1 MVQQAAAAGTAFS
14 GASIGPVPIEF
25 ILFGIVLAGVALFH
39 KHTMPI
45 AVTGAKRSSAA
56 PDIPA
61 IGEFFPGYNVQS
73 LNGVVVPSG
82 TPREAVRRLNADF
95 LKAMQLPEMKTR
107 MAEFGLQPVG
117 NTPEQF
123 DALIR
128 SEIEKWAKVARA
140 ANIKVD

>member
-1 MVQQAAAAGTAFS
+1 M
-14 GASIGPVPIEF
+14 
-25 ILFGIVLAGVALFH
+25 
-39 KHTMPI
+39 KPI
-45 AVTGAKRSSAA
+45 AVTGAKRSPAA

-61 IGEFFPGYNVQS
+61 IGESFPGYNVQS

-82 TPREAVRRLNADF
+82 TPRGTVRKLNADF
-95 LKAMQLPEMKTR
+95 RAAMQLPEMKKR

-117 NTPEQF
+117 NTPEEF

-128 SEIEKWAKVARA
+128 SELDKWAKVAKA